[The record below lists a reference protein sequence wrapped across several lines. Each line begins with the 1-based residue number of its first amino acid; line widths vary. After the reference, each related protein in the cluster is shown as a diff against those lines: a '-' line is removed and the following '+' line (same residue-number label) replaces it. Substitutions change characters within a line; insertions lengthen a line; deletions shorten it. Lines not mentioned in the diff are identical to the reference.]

1 MVAPTPVT
9 PYPSPSRISRRAD
22 GPVSKMLPVVQRL
35 ARASARNL
43 APAALY
49 FAVAPTCM
57 YLADL
62 AGMSATWPRHWLL
75 AATAAAST
83 VLARRLRARPATIA
97 CGAVTA
103 VLVSQQLVH
112 VVLPAGSVS
121 SLSLAIAAGIG
132 MAIGQWQT
140 PRDREHGMHPD
151 GRTPE
156 V

>member
-1 MVAPTPVT
+1 VRSRCSRTHFRSTSSQIAVGHPVGRSLRMVATTPVT

-22 GPVSKMLPVVQRL
+22 GPVTHVLPVVQRL
-35 ARASARNL
+35 ARASVRNL

-49 FAVAPTCM
+49 FAVSPTCI

-62 AGMSATWPRHWLL
+62 AGVSATWPRHWLL

-103 VLVSQQLVH
+103 
-112 VVLPAGSVS
+112 S
-121 SLSLAIAAGIG
+121 SCHSNSS
-132 MAIGQWQT
+132 T
-140 PRDREHGMHPD
+140 
-151 GRTPE
+151 
-156 V
+156 